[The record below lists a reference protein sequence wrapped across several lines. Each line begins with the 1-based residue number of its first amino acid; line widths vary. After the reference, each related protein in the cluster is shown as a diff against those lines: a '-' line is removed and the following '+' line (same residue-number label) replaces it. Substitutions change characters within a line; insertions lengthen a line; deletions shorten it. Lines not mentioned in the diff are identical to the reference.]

1 MLIKDLSNIL
11 MPPSFKDDEDYKA
24 GFVRVAIGIFMSLYL
39 GIGTMLGYFTISTY
53 GFTIMLSSFMIYSIV
68 VFIWILKKPG
78 NIPRRYIVI
87 FIDILFTTISS
98 MIVGMSDSPFYL
110 IYILIFISQGGR
122 FGRPYLFAAAL
133 MSWISYIFL
142 CFIDPDFYEHALESS
157 FKAIALVVLPIYL
170 DAMLRTIQRAKKA
183 ADDANASKSR
193 FLATMSHEIRTPMSG
208 AVGMINLLKTTDL
221 NDEQQIY
228 VDGLSTSTR
237 RLHMLIN
244 DILDFSKIEAG
255 KLTLEERP
263 YHLEDEMKEIDI
275 MLGPMAQQKGIKFSY
290 SISDNIPK
298 TLLGDSFRLC
308 QILLNLAGNAIKFTE
323 EGDVKIT
330 VTQRHNNLYFEVSD
344 TGIGIEEKSLRHIF
358 DGFTQADSSTTR
370 QFGGT
375 GLGTTIA
382 RELVKI
388 MQGQIGANSVFGE
401 GSTFWFEIP
410 LKTANIAELTD
421 DNEQDDTT
429 AHTLPESTS
438 LNVLLAEDSEINILF
453 MSTMLKKAGH
463 KIDVVGNGQLA
474 YQILCDNEYDIVFM
488 DMHMPI
494 MDGIEATRKWR
505 EEESTRPGT
514 RKIPIIA
521 LTANVSE
528 DDRLRC
534 LRSGM
539 NEFLSKPVSPERLTE
554 ILDIYCINRESE
566 IVTLPDA
573 SG

>member
-1 MLIKDLSNIL
+1 MLLNDLKNIL
-11 MPPSFKDDEDYKA
+11 MPPSFRNDEDYKA

-39 GIGTMLGYFTISTY
+39 GIGIMLGYFSISTY
-53 GFTIMLSSFMIYSIV
+53 GFTILLSSFMIYSIV
-68 VFIWILKKPG
+68 IFIWILKVPG

-87 FIDILFTTISS
+87 FMDILFTTISS
-98 MIVGMSDSPFYL
+98 MIVGLSDSPFYL

-133 MSWISYIFL
+133 MSLISYVFL
-142 CFIDPDFYEHALESS
+142 CFIDPTFSEHALESS
-157 FKAIALVVLPIYL
+157 FKVIALIVLPIYL

-183 ADDANASKSR
+183 ADDANESKSR

-228 VDGLSTSTR
+228 VDGLSTSTS

-255 KLTLEERP
+255 KLSLEMRPFSLEES
-263 YHLEDEMKEIDI
+263 LKEIDI
-275 MLGPMAQQKGIKFSY
+275 TLGTMAQQKGIKFSY
-290 SISDNIPK
+290 RISDDIPK
-298 TLLGDSFRLC
+298 TLIGDSFRLC
-308 QILLNLAGNAIKFTE
+308 QILLNLVGNAIKFTE
-323 EGDVKIT
+323 EGEVKVSI
-330 VTQRHNNLYFEVSD
+330 RPHHSNLYFEVSD
-344 TGIGIEEKSLRHIF
+344 TGIGIEEKNLRHIF

-382 RELVKI
+382 RELVKL
-388 MQGQIGANSVFGE
+388 MKGQIGASSVVNE

-410 LKTANIAELTD
+410 LQAANISDITTELD
-421 DNEQDDTT
+421 DKKTSSLEVPATR
-429 AHTLPESTS
+429 S

-474 YQILCDNEYDIVFM
+474 YQILCDNDYDIVFM

-494 MDGIEATRKWR
+494 MDGIEATKKWR
-505 EEESTRPGT
+505 EEEAMRVNMN
-514 RKIPIIA
+514 KIPIIA

-534 LRSGM
+534 LNAGM
-539 NEFLSKPVSPERLTE
+539 NEFLTKPVSPERLTE
-554 ILDIYCINRESE
+554 ILDIYCLNQKS
-566 IVTLPDA
+566 D
-573 SG
+573 

>member
-1 MLIKDLSNIL
+1 MLLNDLKNIL
-11 MPPSFKDDEDYKA
+11 MPPSFRNDEDYKA

-39 GIGTMLGYFTISTY
+39 GIGIMLGYFSISTY
-53 GFTIMLSSFMIYSIV
+53 GFTILLSSFMIYSIV
-68 VFIWILKKPG
+68 IFIWILKVPG

-87 FIDILFTTISS
+87 FMDILFTTISS
-98 MIVGMSDSPFYL
+98 MIVGLSDSPFYL

-133 MSWISYIFL
+133 MSLISYVFL
-142 CFIDPDFYEHALESS
+142 CFIDPTFSEHALESS
-157 FKAIALVVLPIYL
+157 FKVIALIVLPIYL

-183 ADDANASKSR
+183 ADDANESKSR

-228 VDGLSTSTR
+228 VDGLSTSTS

-255 KLTLEERP
+255 KLSLEMRPFSLEES
-263 YHLEDEMKEIDI
+263 LKEIDI
-275 MLGPMAQQKGIKFSY
+275 TLGTMAQQKGIKFSY
-290 SISDNIPK
+290 RISDDIPK
-298 TLLGDSFRLC
+298 TLIGDSFRLC
-308 QILLNLAGNAIKFTE
+308 QILLNLVGNAIKFTE
-323 EGDVKIT
+323 EGEVKVSI
-330 VTQRHNNLYFEVSD
+330 RPHHSNLYFEVSD
-344 TGIGIEEKSLRHIF
+344 TGIGIEEKNLRHIF

-382 RELVKI
+382 RELVKL
-388 MQGQIGANSVFGE
+388 MKGQIGASSVVNE

-410 LKTANIAELTD
+410 LQAANISDITTELD
-421 DNEQDDTT
+421 DKKTSSLEVPATR
-429 AHTLPESTS
+429 S

-474 YQILCDNEYDIVFM
+474 YQILCDNDYDIVFM

-494 MDGIEATRKWR
+494 MDGIEATKKWR
-505 EEESTRPGT
+505 EEEAMRVNMN
-514 RKIPIIA
+514 KVPIIA

-534 LRSGM
+534 LNAGM
-539 NEFLSKPVSPERLTE
+539 NEFLTKPVSPERLTE
-554 ILDIYCINRESE
+554 ILDIYCLNQKS
-566 IVTLPDA
+566 D
-573 SG
+573 

>member
-1 MLIKDLSNIL
+1 MLIKDLTNIL
-11 MPPSFKDDEDYKA
+11 MPPAFRNDEDYKA

-39 GIGTMLGYFTISTY
+39 GIGTMLGYFSISTY
-53 GFTIMLSSFMIYSIV
+53 GFTVLLSSFMIYSIV
-68 VFIWILKKPG
+68 VFIWILKEPG
-78 NIPRRYIVI
+78 NIPRRYIVN

-98 MIVGMSDSPFYL
+98 MVVGMSDSPFYL

-133 MSWISYIFL
+133 MSLISYIFL
-142 CFIDPDFYEHALESS
+142 CFIDPNFSEHALESS
-157 FKAIALVVLPIYL
+157 FKVIALIVLPLYL
-170 DAMLRTIQRAKKA
+170 DAMLKTIQRAKQA
-183 ADDANASKSR
+183 ADTANESKSR

-221 NDEQQIY
+221 DEEQKIY
-228 VDGLSTSTR
+228 AEGLSTSTN

-255 KLTLEERP
+255 KLTLETRP
-263 YHLEDEMKEIDI
+263 YHLDEGLKEVDI

-290 SISDNIPK
+290 SIADDIPK
-298 TLLGDSFRLC
+298 TLLGDPFRLC

-323 EGDVKIT
+323 VGEVKINI
-330 VTQRHNNLYFEVSD
+330 TQHHSNLYFEVSD
-344 TGIGIEEKSLRHIF
+344 TGIGIEEKNLRHIF

-382 RELVKI
+382 RELVKL
-388 MQGQIGANSVFGE
+388 MKGQIGANSVIGE

-410 LKTANIAELTD
+410 LQTANISDFVEDKNIDKSTPV
-421 DNEQDDTT
+421 TSPPT
-429 AHTLPESTS
+429 TS

-453 MSTMLKKAGH
+453 MSTMLKKSGH
-463 KIDVVGNGQLA
+463 TVDVVGNGQLA
-474 YQILCDNEYDIVFM
+474 YQILCDNDYDIVFM

-494 MDGIEATRKWR
+494 MDGIEATKKWR
-505 EEESTRPGT
+505 EEEATRVDHK
-514 RKIPIIA
+514 KIPIIA

-534 LRSGM
+534 LNAGM
-539 NEFLSKPVSPERLTE
+539 NEFLSKPVSPDRLAE
-554 ILDIYCINRESE
+554 ILDIYCINRDS
-566 IVTLPDA
+566 D
-573 SG
+573 

>member
-1 MLIKDLSNIL
+1 MLKDLTNIL
-11 MPPSFKDDEDYKA
+11 MPPAFKNDEDYKA
-24 GFVRVAIGIFMSLYL
+24 GFVRVAIGVFMSLYL
-39 GIGTMLGYFTISTY
+39 GIGTMLGYFSISTY
-53 GFTIMLSSFMIYSIV
+53 GFTVLLSSFMIYSII
-68 VFIWILKKPG
+68 VFIWILKEPG
-78 NIPRRYIVI
+78 NIPRRYIVN
-87 FIDILFTTISS
+87 FIDIVFTTISS

-122 FGRPYLFAAAL
+122 FGRPYLFAAAF
-133 MSWISYIFL
+133 MSLISYIFL
-142 CFIDPDFYEHALESS
+142 CFIDPDFSKHALESS
-157 FKAIALVVLPIYL
+157 FKVIALIVLPIYL

-183 ADDANASKSR
+183 ADDANESKSR

-221 NDEQQIY
+221 DEEQKIY
-228 VDGLSTSTR
+228 ADGLSTSTS

-255 KLTLEERP
+255 KLTLETRP
-263 YHLEDEMKEIDI
+263 FHLDEGLKEIDI
-275 MLGPMAQQKGIKFSY
+275 MLGTLAQQKGIKFNY
-290 SISDNIPK
+290 HIADDIPK

-323 EGDVKIT
+323 VGEVKINIS
-330 VTQRHNNLYFEVSD
+330 QHHSNLYFEVSD
-344 TGIGIEEKSLRHIF
+344 TGIGIEEKNLRHIF

-382 RELVKI
+382 RELVKL
-388 MQGQIGANSVFGE
+388 MKGQIGANSVIGE

-410 LKTANIAELTD
+410 LQPANVSEFIDEKTTD
-421 DNEQDDTT
+421 ENTPV
-429 AHTLPESTS
+429 TLPASIS

-453 MSTMLKKAGH
+453 MSTMLKKSGH

-494 MDGIEATRKWR
+494 MDGIEATKKWR
-505 EEESTRPGT
+505 EEEATRDNVK
-514 RKIPIIA
+514 KIPIIA

-534 LRSGM
+534 LNAGM
-539 NEFLSKPVSPERLTE
+539 NEFLSKPVSPERLAE
-554 ILDIYCINRESE
+554 ILDVYCNNRSS
-566 IVTLPDA
+566 D
-573 SG
+573 

>member
-1 MLIKDLSNIL
+1 MLIKDLTNIL
-11 MPPSFKDDEDYKA
+11 MPPAFRNDEDYKA

-53 GFTIMLSSFMIYSIV
+53 GFTVLLSSFMIYSIII
-68 VFIWILKKPG
+68 FIWILKEPG

-98 MIVGMSDSPFYL
+98 MVVGMSDSPFYL

-133 MSWISYIFL
+133 ISLISYIFL
-142 CFIDPDFYEHALESS
+142 CFIDPGFSDHVLKSS
-157 FKAIALVVLPIYL
+157 FKVIALIVLPFYL
-170 DAMLRTIQRAKKA
+170 DAMLRTIQRAKQA
-183 ADDANASKSR
+183 ADAANESKSR

-208 AVGMINLLKTTDL
+208 AVGMINLLKTTEL
-221 NDEQQIY
+221 NEEQKIY
-228 VDGLSTSTR
+228 VDGLSTSTG

-263 YHLEDEMKEIDI
+263 YHLEESLKEINI
-275 MLGPMAQQKGIKFSY
+275 MLGPMAQQKGIQFNY
-290 SISDNIPK
+290 SISDDIPK
-298 TLLGDSFRLC
+298 TLLGDPFRLC

-323 EGDVKIT
+323 EGEVKIR
-330 VTQRHNNLYFEVSD
+330 VRQHHAKIYFEVTD
-344 TGIGIEEKSLRHIF
+344 TGIGIEEKNLKHIF
-358 DGFTQADSSTTR
+358 DGFIQADSSTTR
-370 QFGGT
+370 EFGGT

-382 RELVKI
+382 RELVK
-388 MQGQIGANSVFGE
+388 MMKGQIGASSIIGE

-410 LKTANIAELTD
+410 LKVTNICELND
-421 DNEQDDTT
+421 DGRHDEI
-429 AHTLPESTS
+429 LPTKPHSNRS

-453 MSTMLKKAGH
+453 MSTMLKKDGH

-494 MDGIEATRKWR
+494 MDGIEATQKWR
-505 EEESTRPGT
+505 DKEATHKINK
-514 RKIPIIA
+514 KIPIIA

-534 LRSGM
+534 LNAGM
-539 NEFLSKPVSPERLTE
+539 NEFLTKPVSPERLAE
-554 ILDIYCINRESE
+554 ILDIYCINRK
-566 IVTLPDA
+566 
-573 SG
+573 